1 MDDAFH
7 HEHTLGNRAGE
18 TFTTHAIDNIVKEM
32 QSKFPDKIINKER
45 VHTRRTYI
53 HRRQLLL

>member
-32 QSKFPDKIINKER
+32 QSKVLDKCFYE
-45 VHTRRTYI
+45 VESS
-53 HRRQLLL
+53 QLNEKY